1 MKVGHHPGMV
11 GHHQTEWWVIV
22 YSGEV
27 DPLIPGQVDPLYQW
41 PVSSSVKELE

>member
-1 MKVGHHPGMV
+1 MPCFLLKCKLFK
-11 GHHQTEWWVIV
+11 WVV

>member
-1 MKVGHHPGMV
+1 MDNNRNITSERLLSGC
-11 GHHQTEWWVIV
+11 V